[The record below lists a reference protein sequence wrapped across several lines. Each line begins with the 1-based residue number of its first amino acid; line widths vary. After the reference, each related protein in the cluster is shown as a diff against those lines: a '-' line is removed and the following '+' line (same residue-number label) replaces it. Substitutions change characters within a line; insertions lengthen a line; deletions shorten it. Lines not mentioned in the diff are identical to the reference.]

1 MIAGTRV
8 GGTPLMMMHARRAL
22 IQRSIPLLACVCTKP
37 AITELA
43 RFNDSIKTDHC
54 RIITILV
61 ASSTA
66 ANSVPTPKPRNERLS
81 HPISSWLVTVT
92 TASTALL
99 SPRWLT
105 FPVSTDSP
113 RQL

>member
-1 MIAGTRV
+1 MQR
-8 GGTPLMMMHARRAL
+8 ARPITSFPYLSR
-22 IQRSIPLLACVCTKP
+22 

-99 SPRWLT
+99 SPRRWHVVL
-105 FPVSTDSP
+105 PYVPGKEGWCRSP
-113 RQL
+113 RPQAPLGPLNDYHI

>member
-1 MIAGTRV
+1 MCR
-8 GGTPLMMMHARRAL
+8 
-22 IQRSIPLLACVCTKP
+22 

-43 RFNDSIKTDHC
+43 RFNDSITTDYC

-61 ASSTA
+61 VSSTA
-66 ANSVPTPKPRNERLS
+66 PNSVSTPEPRNERLS

-92 TASTALL
+92 TALTAPL

-105 FPVSTDSP
+105 SPASTDSP